1 MLCLVTYHVDEPHN
15 SSAVVYMYVY
25 SCARQIWYRGYGF
38 LQLFLRLCRSMRMR
52 PLKFPITLC
61 ISPIRMVFFL
71 NILCYHISLCTSSF
85 SKCPFSDTLYYHTPC
100 VYIVSTWIYPED
112 IYQRFDCLLV
122 HEIYFWLVS
131 PGVPEADIL
140 VRQFF
145 LWAYEYVW
153 PQRYWQEPMVIGC
166 FQDTVSSM
174 PHWRFFLPIGTLNN
188 TILLD
193 CRCSQ
198 LGYNGMMT
206 RTVWDNNRHCGCFL
220 FK

>member
-38 LQLFLRLCRSMRMR
+38 LQLFLRLCRSMRIR

-61 ISPIRMVFFL
+61 ISPIRIFFL
-71 NILCYHISLCTSSF
+71 NILCYYIPLCTSSL
-85 SKCPFSDTLYYHTPC
+85 KCHFSDILYYHAPY
-100 VYIVSTWIYPED
+100 VYIVSTWINLKD
-112 IYQRFDCLLV
+112 IYQRFDCLP
-122 HEIYFWLVS
+122 S
-131 PGVPEADIL
+131 PWYIFLAGIARCTRYSCPSVCYGRMNMFDPSDIDKN
-140 VRQFF
+140 
-145 LWAYEYVW
+145 
-153 PQRYWQEPMVIGC
+153 PMVIGC
-166 FQDTVSSM
+166 FQETVSSI
-174 PHWRFFLPIGTLNN
+174 PHWRFFLLIGTLYN

-193 CRCSQ
+193 CRGSQ

-220 FK
+220 F